1 MKYIGLV
8 MGESIKLVTPVGQQ
22 LAPRPTT
29 SFPAS
34 TISLRLRITSLAQG
48 WRMGLL
54 RSARG
59 WVGCLPVTRYSS
71 LVTCGRDGSCCTGL
85 TLALRAAGKKPVATP
100 HARSGRAGRVTF
112 SGALETQSI
121 SLWAASHSWLGH
133 APIGSTDIAAA
144 GGALAK
150 TS

>member
-54 RSARG
+54 RSARD
-59 WVGCLPVTRYSS
+59 WVGRLPVTRYSS
-71 LVTCGRDGSCCTGL
+71 LVTCGRDGSCCTGPGPL
-85 TLALRAAGKKPVATP
+85 
-100 HARSGRAGRVTF
+100 
-112 SGALETQSI
+112 
-121 SLWAASHSWLGH
+121 
-133 APIGSTDIAAA
+133 A
-144 GGALAK
+144 GGMNWRLKEYQPTFGLGAK
-150 TS
+150 FGGSA